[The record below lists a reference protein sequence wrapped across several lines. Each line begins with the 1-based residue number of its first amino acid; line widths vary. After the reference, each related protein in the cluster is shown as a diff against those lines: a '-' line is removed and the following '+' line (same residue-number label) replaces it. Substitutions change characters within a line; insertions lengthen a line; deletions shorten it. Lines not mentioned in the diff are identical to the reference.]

1 MSRNSLMT
9 ALVLFGLI
17 SACGT
22 RKQKGLEPK
31 VIPLSVTQEK
41 IDLGLDQEDLV
52 KDDGEESQLT
62 EVPVMPISSE
72 SLNSKPLNAVLM
84 VYRIQPSEMSNHVP
98 IRTSIPQIGTTD
110 NLNILKVTAYP
121 APSDINENSGPIPL
135 NNGYFL
141 DRSGYV
147 GAGTR
152 FLDLHYNEYK
162 KVSDD
167 SLNINWFSNHVIP
180 SDAMQFEWFTCEC
193 NKGDEA
199 ANVKLLNS
207 MINKGIE
214 SFKHPEISTQIH
226 PRFGAEFPKK

>member
-31 VIPLSVTQEK
+31 VIPLSVTLEK
-41 IDLGLDQEDLV
+41 NDLSLV
-52 KDDGEESQLT
+52 RDDGFNEESQLS
-62 EVPVMPISSE
+62 EVPLTPISSE
-72 SLNSKPLNAVLM
+72 ALNSKPLNAVL
-84 VYRIQPSEMSNHVP
+84 VLYRIQPSEMSNHVP

-110 NLNILKVTAYP
+110 NPNLLIVNAYP
-121 APSDINENSGPIPL
+121 APSDMNENSGPIPL

-141 DRSGYV
+141 DRSGFV

-180 SDAMQFEWFTCEC
+180 SDAMQFEWFSCEC

>member
-31 VIPLSVTQEK
+31 VIPLSVTLEK
-41 IDLGLDQEDLV
+41 NDLSLLR
-52 KDDGEESQLT
+52 DDGFNEESQLS
-62 EVPVMPISSE
+62 EVPLTPISSE
-72 SLNSKPLNAVLM
+72 ALNSKPLNAVL
-84 VYRIQPSEMSNHVP
+84 VLYRIQPSEMSNHVP

-110 NLNILKVTAYP
+110 NPYILIVNSYP
-121 APSDINENSGPIPL
+121 APSDMNENSGPIPL

-141 DRSGYV
+141 DRSGFV

-167 SLNINWFSNHVIP
+167 SLNSNWFSNHVIP
-180 SDAMQFEWFTCEC
+180 SDVMQFEWFSCEC
-193 NKGDEA
+193 NKGDVA

>member
-1 MSRNSLMT
+1 MT
-9 ALVLFGLI
+9 ALVLFWLI

-31 VIPLSVTQEK
+31 VIPLSVTLEK
-41 IDLGLDQEDLV
+41 NDLSLV
-52 KDDGEESQLT
+52 RDDGFNEESQLS
-62 EVPVMPISSE
+62 EVPITPISSE
-72 SLNSKPLNAVLM
+72 ALNSKPLNAVL
-84 VYRIQPSEMSNHVP
+84 VLYRIQPSEMSNHVP
-98 IRTSIPQIGTTD
+98 IRTSIPPIGTTD
-110 NLNILKVTAYP
+110 NPNLLIVNAYP
-121 APSDINENSGPIPL
+121 APSDMNENSGPIPL

-141 DRSGYV
+141 DRSGFV

-167 SLNINWFSNHVIP
+167 SLNSNWFSNHVIP
-180 SDAMQFEWFTCEC
+180 SDAMQFEWFSCEC
-193 NKGDEA
+193 NKGDVA

>member
-31 VIPLSVTQEK
+31 VIPLSVTLEK
-41 IDLGLDQEDLV
+41 NDLSLV
-52 KDDGEESQLT
+52 RDDGFNEESQLSK
-62 EVPVMPISSE
+62 VPLTPISSE
-72 SLNSKPLNAVLM
+72 ALNSKPLNAVL
-84 VYRIQPSEMSNHVP
+84 VLYRIQPSEMSNHVP

-110 NLNILKVTAYP
+110 NPNLLIVNAYP
-121 APSDINENSGPIPL
+121 APSDMNENSGPIPL

-141 DRSGYV
+141 DRSGFV

-180 SDAMQFEWFTCEC
+180 SDAMQFEWFSCEC
-193 NKGDEA
+193 NKGDVA

>member
-31 VIPLSVTQEK
+31 VIPLSVTLEK
-41 IDLGLDQEDLV
+41 NDLSLV
-52 KDDGEESQLT
+52 RDDGFNEESQLS
-62 EVPVMPISSE
+62 EVPLTPISSE
-72 SLNSKPLNAVLM
+72 ALNSKPLNAVL
-84 VYRIQPSEMSNHVP
+84 VLYRIQPSEMSNHVP
-98 IRTSIPQIGTTD
+98 IRTSIPQIGTID
-110 NLNILKVTAYP
+110 NPNLLIVNAYP
-121 APSDINENSGPIPL
+121 APSDMNENSGPIPL

-141 DRSGYV
+141 DRSGFV

-167 SLNINWFSNHVIP
+167 SLNSNWFSNHVIP
-180 SDAMQFEWFTCEC
+180 SDVMQFEWFSCEC
-193 NKGDEA
+193 NKGDVA

>member
-31 VIPLSVTQEK
+31 VIPLSVTLEK
-41 IDLGLDQEDLV
+41 NDLSLV
-52 KDDGEESQLT
+52 RDDGFNEELQLS
-62 EVPVMPISSE
+62 EVPITPISSE
-72 SLNSKPLNAVLM
+72 ALNSKPLNAVL
-84 VYRIQPSEMSNHVP
+84 VLYRIQPSEMSNHVP

-110 NLNILKVTAYP
+110 NPNILIVNAYP
-121 APSDINENSGPIPL
+121 APSDMNENSGPIPL

-141 DRSGYV
+141 DRSGFV

-180 SDAMQFEWFTCEC
+180 SDAMQFEWFSCEC

>member
-31 VIPLSVTQEK
+31 VIPLSVTLEK
-41 IDLGLDQEDLV
+41 NDLSLV
-52 KDDGEESQLT
+52 RDDGFNEESQLS
-62 EVPVMPISSE
+62 EVPLTPISSE
-72 SLNSKPLNAVLM
+72 ALNSKPLNAVL
-84 VYRIQPSEMSNHVP
+84 VLYRIQPSEMSNHVP
-98 IRTSIPQIGTTD
+98 IRTSIPQVGTTD
-110 NLNILKVTAYP
+110 NPNLLIVNAYP
-121 APSDINENSGPIPL
+121 APSDMNENSGPIPL

-141 DRSGYV
+141 DRSGFV

-180 SDAMQFEWFTCEC
+180 SDAMQFEWFSCEC

>member
-31 VIPLSVTQEK
+31 VIPLSVTLEK
-41 IDLGLDQEDLV
+41 NDLSLV
-52 KDDGEESQLT
+52 RDDGFNEESQLS
-62 EVPVMPISSE
+62 EVPLTPISSE
-72 SLNSKPLNAVLM
+72 ALNSKPLNAVL
-84 VYRIQPSEMSNHVP
+84 VLYRIQPSEMSNHVP

-110 NLNILKVTAYP
+110 NPNLLIVNAYP
-121 APSDINENSGPIPL
+121 APSDMNENSGPIPL

-141 DRSGYV
+141 DRSGFV

-162 KVSDD
+162 KVSDY
-167 SLNINWFSNHVIP
+167 SLNSNWFSNHVIP
-180 SDAMQFEWFTCEC
+180 SDAMQFEWFSCEC
-193 NKGDEA
+193 NKGDVA

>member
-1 MSRNSLMT
+1 MSRNSLIT

-22 RKQKGLEPK
+22 RKQKGFEPK
-31 VIPLSVTQEK
+31 VIPLSVSLEK
-41 IDLGLDQEDLV
+41 NDLSLVHEDGV
-52 KDDGEESQLT
+52 NEEGEESQLT
-62 EVPVMPISSE
+62 EVPITPTSSE
-72 SLNSKPLNAVLM
+72 SLNSKPLNAVL
-84 VYRIQPSEMSNHVP
+84 VVFRIQPSEMSNHVP

-110 NLNILKVTAYP
+110 NPNILKVTAYP
-121 APSDINENSGPIPL
+121 APSDIDENSGPIPL
-135 NNGYFL
+135 NNGYFW
-141 DRSGYV
+141 DRSGFV

-152 FLDLHYNEYK
+152 FLDIHYNEYRK
-162 KVSDD
+162 MSED

-180 SDAMQFEWFTCEC
+180 SDAMQFEWFACEC

>member
-31 VIPLSVTQEK
+31 VIPLSVTLEK
-41 IDLGLDQEDLV
+41 NDLSLV
-52 KDDGEESQLT
+52 RDDGFNEESQLS
-62 EVPVMPISSE
+62 EVPLTPISSE
-72 SLNSKPLNAVLM
+72 ALNSKPLNAVL
-84 VYRIQPSEMSNHVP
+84 VLYRIQPSEMSNHVP

-110 NLNILKVTAYP
+110 NPNLLIVNAYP
-121 APSDINENSGPIPL
+121 APSDMNENSGPIPL

-141 DRSGYV
+141 DRSGFV

-162 KVSDD
+162 KVSED

-180 SDAMQFEWFTCEC
+180 SDAMQFEWFSCEC
-193 NKGDEA
+193 NKGDVA

>member
-1 MSRNSLMT
+1 MSRNSLMI

-31 VIPLSVTQEK
+31 VIPLSVTLEK
-41 IDLGLDQEDLV
+41 NDLSLV
-52 KDDGEESQLT
+52 RDDGFNEELQLS
-62 EVPVMPISSE
+62 EVPITPISSE

-121 APSDINENSGPIPL
+121 APSDIDENAGPIPL

-141 DRSGYV
+141 DRSGFV

-180 SDAMQFEWFTCEC
+180 SDAMQFEWFSCEC

-214 SFKHPEISTQIH
+214 SFKHPQISTQIH

>member
-31 VIPLSVTQEK
+31 VIPLSVTLEK
-41 IDLGLDQEDLV
+41 NDLSLV
-52 KDDGEESQLT
+52 RDDGFNEESQLS
-62 EVPVMPISSE
+62 EVPLTPISSE
-72 SLNSKPLNAVLM
+72 ALNSKPLNAVL
-84 VYRIQPSEMSNHVP
+84 VLYRIQPSEMSNHVP

-110 NLNILKVTAYP
+110 NPNLLIVNAYP
-121 APSDINENSGPIPL
+121 APSDMNENSGPIPL

-141 DRSGYV
+141 DRSGFV

-180 SDAMQFEWFTCEC
+180 SDAMQFEWFSCEC
-193 NKGDEA
+193 NKGDVA

>member
-1 MSRNSLMT
+1 MSRNSLIT

-22 RKQKGLEPK
+22 RKQNGLEPK
-31 VIPLSVTQEK
+31 VIPLSLTQEK
-41 IDLGLDQEDLV
+41 NDLGLASEDGV
-52 KDDGEESQLT
+52 SEEDEESQLS
-62 EVPVMPISSE
+62 EVPITSINSE
-72 SLNSKPLNAVLM
+72 SLNSQPLNAVLV

-98 IRTSIPQIGTTD
+98 IRTSIPQVGTTD
-110 NLNILKVTAYP
+110 NPIILKVTAYP
-121 APSDINENSGPIPL
+121 APSDIDENSAPIPL

-141 DRSGYV
+141 DRSGFV

-152 FLDLHYNEYK
+152 FLDLHYNEYRK
-162 KVSDD
+162 ISED

-180 SDAMQFEWFTCEC
+180 SDAMQFEWFACEC